1 MMEPE
6 PTIIASAVTHG
17 AEEEENLLGWHPR
30 RRERLEFA
38 LPTINIIFLLMLYF
52 LVAGTIVQRDELS
65 VAPPETTQVPTDR
78 LPRPL
83 LLITNTGEFVLDG
96 VSLTQAQLVPAA
108 LAAVAAD
115 VAQGRPLN
123 VLAPGGMAAGPFL
136 EVLAGLAA
144 ANVPVKVVTVEKAE
158 PGAAP

>member
-6 PTIIASAVTHG
+6 PTVIAGAVTHD
-17 AEEEENLLGWHPR
+17 AEEEENLVGWRPR

-65 VAPPETTQVPTDR
+65 VLPPETTQVPTDR

-83 LLITNTGEFVLDG
+83 LLISNSGEFVLDG
-96 VSLTQAQLVPAA
+96 VVLTRAELVPAVQTA
-108 LAAVAAD
+108 LST
-115 VAQGRPLN
+115 AQGRPLN
-123 VLAPGGMAAGPFL
+123 LLAPAGMAAGPFL
-136 EVLAGLAA
+136 EVLAGFAA
-144 ANVPVKVVTVEKAE
+144 ASVPVKVVTVEKAE
-158 PGAAP
+158 TGVPQ